1 MRRVPFFA
9 WLLLFLYAL
18 WIFALQ
24 GVLAGPHGLGAW
36 TPDLGLVFLLALGAR
51 IPAGRAP
58 FAALVIAL
66 ARSALAADP
75 PLSLGAGYLGVAGFA
90 GLLRSSLEIDRP
102 LGRTLLAGLS
112 ALMLSA
118 FWIAAGAL
126 ARSAGAGSQLAGEAF
141 QSWIWPGAAASALGA
156 FLLAP
161 LLGRL
166 PGLRPLRR
174 REP

>member
-1 MRRVPFFA
+1 MRRSPLLA
-9 WLLLFLYAL
+9 WLLVFLYAL

-24 GVLAGPHGLGAW
+24 GLLAGPRALGAW

-51 IPAGRAP
+51 IAPGRAP
-58 FAALVIAL
+58 LAALVIAL

-102 LGRTLLAGLS
+102 LGRSLLAGIS
-112 ALMLSA
+112 ALALSS
-118 FWIAAGAL
+118 FWLAAGPLAGAAGAGP
-126 ARSAGAGSQLAGEAF
+126 GASEAL
-141 QSWIWPGAAASALGA
+141 QAWTWPGAAASALCA
-156 FLLAP
+156 LLLAP

-174 REP
+174 RRP